1 MNTERAIAALRGEIN
16 AAMRTAGLPGTAEV
30 GVNDE
35 MQYAWARWD
44 TGAQHMR
51 AIAPLEAGFW
61 RNSSAYVDGF
71 IRLCHTRGA
80 GARALAGTIPAVLW
94 EPTP

>member
-1 MNTERAIAALRGEIN
+1 MLTQDLNDALR
-16 AAMRTAGLPGTAEV
+16 AAGLPGTIEA
-30 GVNDE
+30 GVNHE

-51 AIAPLEAGFW
+51 AIAPLELGFW
-61 RNSSAYVDGF
+61 NKTSAHVDGF

-80 GARALAGTIPAVLW
+80 GARALGGTIPAVLW
-94 EPTP
+94 EPAP